1 MTRTGLF
8 AAIAVAFAF
17 TVAALACSAEADVEP
32 RVPGADAS
40 AAHGD
45 GGAAPSDA
53 SGGHDGE
60 GSAIG
65 DGGSNR
71 DGALGLEAAPPQLL
85 CLASHFAGSV
95 VVLAEVAD
103 SGQPGPGYDAS
114 TDDAAPLE
122 PAHAASRYGLLLDSG
137 MVLPWDDGKAKSY
150 EHTLAEPDLQ
160 DMLLMPYSAG
170 PIAPVQTVNVDPGR
184 IRSDELFKAAY
195 GASASAVEARLDDV
209 EFVGQSVTFHE
220 RASGALR
227 RVADRLDTL
236 IAGDATLRK
245 YVTGTLGG
253 TYEWRPILNTNRLS
267 VHSYGAAI
275 DIRVQYSNYW
285 EWAGA
290 GFAWENQIPQAVV
303 DAFEAEMFVWG
314 GRWYHYDTMH
324 FEYRPE
330 LFDPACK
337 L

>member
-1 MTRTGLF
+1 MTRTGLV
-8 AAIAVAFAF
+8 AAIAVAFGCTAL
-17 TVAALACSAEADVEP
+17 ALACSSETQADPSANEA
-32 RVPGADAS
+32 GADDAQHS
-40 AAHGD
+40 ND
-45 GGAAPSDA
+45 GTAPSDA
-53 SGGHDGE
+53 SRPPDG
-60 GSAIG
+60 AAPTLG
-65 DGGSNR
+65 DGGL
-71 DGALGLEAAPPQLL
+71 DGSLAVEAVPPQLT
-85 CLASHFAGSV
+85 CLAAHYAGSV
-95 VVLAEVAD
+95 IVLADVDA
-103 SGQPGPGYDAS
+103 GQAGPGAYDAS
-114 TDDAAPLE
+114 AGEGAPLE

-137 MVLPWDDGKAKSY
+137 KVLPWDDGKAKSY

-160 DMLLMPYSAG
+160 DTLLMPYSAG
-170 PIAPVQTVNVDPGR
+170 PIAPVQTANVDPGR

-195 GASASAVEARLDDV
+195 GASASAVEARLDNV
-209 EFVGQSVTFHE
+209 VFVGQSVTFHE
-220 RASGALR
+220 RASAALG

-236 IAGDATLRK
+236 IAGDATLKK

-285 EWAGA
+285 EWAGE
-290 GFAWENQIPQAVV
+290 GFTWENQIPQAVV
-303 DAFEAEMFVWG
+303 DAFEAEQFVWG